1 MIEFDALVE
10 MESPSASGIV
20 PQIAS
25 YRVTDVTAVAGALV
39 WLALAVLWT
48 MSDAH
53 LLVELYIAL
62 AVLVLVPLGLGLA
75 RTPRR
80 SGGTSLL
87 YRIAV
92 LGQFPCALAA
102 VVGLTAPTGTLE
114 RPFLALGGIPERFL
128 LLLPWAMLTAVIGL
142 FGAWRFLSTGF
153 VSLPELSIDAALLYV
168 PVAGVFLILHALE
181 ITFHF
186 EPEIVLLTGVH
197 FHYAGFVLP
206 LVTGLVGRP
215 ITGAD
220 GTFEDTT
227 MGRLAKGGTVGTI
240 VGISMIA
247 IAITISPLLEL
258 PAVLLFA
265 LSVVAIA
272 AMIVSTLVP
281 TLPRG
286 PGLLL
291 TVAAVSIVI
300 TLGLALAYAYSVFP
314 GTRRLIGIHRMV
326 HWHGT
331 INALGFSLSALVAFR
346 WLDS

>member
-1 MIEFDALVE
+1 MIEFDVLVE
-10 MESPSASGIV
+10 TDAQPRSGNV
-20 PQIAS
+20 PRIAS
-25 YRVTDVTAVAGALV
+25 YRVTDVTAVVGAFV
-39 WLALAVLWT
+39 WLALAGLWT
-48 MSDAH
+48 MRDAH

-87 YRIAV
+87 YRIVV

-102 VVGLTAPTGTLE
+102 VAGLTAPVGSTE
-114 RPFLALGGIPERFL
+114 RLL
-128 LLLPWAMLTAVIGL
+128 LLLPWAVLTTVVGL
-142 FGAWRFLSTGF
+142 FGAWRFFSGGF

-168 PVAGVFLILHALE
+168 PVAGVFLIFHATE
-181 ITFHF
+181 TFFHF
-186 EPEIVLLTGVH
+186 EPQIVLLTSIH

-206 LVTGLVGRP
+206 LVTGLIGRSVA
-215 ITGAD
+215 GAD
-220 GTFEDTT
+220 GTFDDTT
-227 MGRLAKGGTVGTI
+227 MGWLARASTVGMI
-240 VGISMIA
+240 VGISTIA
-247 IAITISPLLEL
+247 IAITVSPWLEL
-258 PAVLLFA
+258 QFPAVLLFT

-272 AMIVSTLVP
+272 AVMLSELVP

-291 TVAAVSIVI
+291 TIAAASIVI
-300 TLGLALAYAYSVFP
+300 TLGLALAYAYSEFSWT
-314 GTRRLIGIHRMV
+314 GELIGIHRMV